1 MLTSF
6 IENSFLPGKPSII
19 PAHKPIKTSG
29 FSGNR
34 KPDIF
39 RKKVHETLQVQGTI
53 GELKNKLL
61 HYSVTD
67 YDSYKKK

>member
-1 MLTSF
+1 MLTF

-53 GELKNKLL
+53 GELK
-61 HYSVTD
+61 
-67 YDSYKKK
+67 